1 MVVPVAGSSHVGCVL
16 GSGYGCGAF
25 GCGKVAVFDSPV
37 GRDKAI
43 TVGSAEGLVDSF
55 PSDF

>member
-1 MVVPVAGSSHVGCVL
+1 ML
-16 GSGYGCGAF
+16 GSGYGGGAF

-43 TVGSAEGLVDSF
+43 TVTFLDGTKMRA
-55 PSDF
+55 